1 MYFVIALLIIV
12 AIFFVIDI
20 IRPDLIALGAL
31 CILILSGTLSA
42 EEALSSF
49 GNTTV
54 ILVATLFIIGKGL
67 SKTGITQAIG
77 NAISLRIKNDQEN
90 LLTSVIM
97 GTVGT
102 VGAFMSST
110 GIVALFVPVVKR
122 IATVNNINI
131 KSLLMPLAFAGL
143 ISGMMTLIST
153 APNLIVSEE
162 LANQGYEPF
171 KMLDFTPIGIS
182 MLICSIL
189 YFIVRSLI
197 FRKKEGEKVNLGS
210 ERMKSLLKKYN
221 IDGEIFRLQITES
234 TSFLNQKVMDT
245 ELRHVY
251 KLNILGIEAD
261 EGFATSMTIVSKDTI
276 LRKNQVLYVHGT
288 EEDVLRV
295 CKDKKVRLLEYKG
308 VHSSMLKQEIGL
320 AELVIPFNSNF
331 IDETIATLGKDRFTK
346 FNILGSKRLKSYSL
360 DNLKNHTIKTGESI
374 LILGSKNDI
383 ASLNNNTNDYI
394 VFNIPFDHS
403 AKINT
408 NKALTSIAITLVMI
422 VFLVLNIIPPVM
434 TILVAAVLMIGTKC
448 LSMEEAYLS
457 INWSTVVLIAAML
470 PFASALEK
478 TGGITLIV
486 DNVVSIFGD
495 GSPYFLITGLF
506 IITVLFGSFL
516 SNTATAVIFAPIGIK
531 IAEASSLSP
540 YPIAMTIAIAASS
553 AYLTPISSPV
563 NMLVVAPGGYKFMDF
578 VKIGF
583 PMFIIALLVSLLIIP
598 LLFPF

>member
-1 MYFVIALLIIV
+1 MYFVIALLIVV
-12 AIFFVIDI
+12 AILFVIDV

-31 CILILSGTLSA
+31 CVLILSGTLSA

-77 NAISLRIKNDQEN
+77 NGISLRIQSGQEN

-97 GTVGT
+97 GVVGT

-131 KSLLMPLAFAGL
+131 KTLLMPLAFAGL

-162 LANQGYEPF
+162 LAKQGYEPF
-171 KMLDFTPIGIS
+171 HMLDFTPIGIS
-182 MLICSIL
+182 MLICAIL
-189 YFIVRSLI
+189 YFLIRSIIL
-197 FRKKEGEKVNLGS
+197 KKNDGEQVNLGS
-210 ERMKSLLKKYN
+210 ERMKSLLRKYN
-221 IDGEIFRLQITES
+221 IDGEIFRLEITAS
-234 TSFLNQKVMDT
+234 TTFLNKKVMET
-245 ELRHVY
+245 ELRHMY
-251 KLNILGIEAD
+251 NLNILGIEAD
-261 EGFATSMTIVSKDTI
+261 EGFATSMTIVSKDTV
-276 LRKNQVLYVHGT
+276 LRKGQILYVHGF
-288 EEDVLRV
+288 EEDVLKV
-295 CKDKKVRLLEYKG
+295 CEYKNVKLLEYKG
-308 VHSSMLKQEIGL
+308 VHSSMLKQQIGL
-320 AELVIPFNSNF
+320 AELVIPFNSSF
-331 IDETIATLGKDRFTK
+331 IDETIATLGKERFTQ
-346 FNILGSKRLKSYSL
+346 FNILGSKRLKAYSL
-360 DNLKNHTIKTGESI
+360 DNLKNHPIKTGESI
-374 LILGSKNDI
+374 LILGSRDDI
-383 ASLNNNTNDYI
+383 ATLNNNTNDYI
-394 VFNIPFDHS
+394 VFNIPFDHAS
-403 AKINT
+403 ELNT
-408 NKALTSIAITLVMI
+408 KKALTSIAITLLMV
-422 VFLVLNIIPPVM
+422 VSLVLNIIPPVM

-448 LSMEEAYLS
+448 LSMEEAYSS
-457 INWSTVVLIAAML
+457 INWSTVILIAAML

-486 DNVVSIFGD
+486 DQLQSVFGN
-495 GSPYFLITGLF
+495 GSPYLLISGLF
-506 IITVLFGSFL
+506 VVTSLFGSFL

-531 IAEASSLSP
+531 IAEASSISP

-553 AYLTPISSPV
+553 AYLTPIASPV

-578 VKIGF
+578 VRIGF